1 MLRQTRGCS
10 VGDNLSVLRKSHNA
24 LIVVISALMF
34 ISSCAS
40 NTELKNQL
48 RACEAERQHLEEQRN
63 KFEKIA
69 EGSDQQYQQMQR
81 QYLDK
86 WGELNEEINQLKKY
100 RQEYNRLL
108 SSHENLELQHSR
120 YEDWSDA
127 LMDNFGPGIYEGS
140 TYDWPVFKKKPEDPT
155 IEGIIQ
161 ELNSLF
167 RESDRP
173 QLILQEF
180 EDSTVHVTVDNE
192 DKLTRRMGSS
202 GARMYILSVVYSL
215 SSIAEV
221 RCVQFNISEGDHTGP
236 GKHCR

>member
-1 MLRQTRGCS
+1 M
-10 VGDNLSVLRKSHNA
+10 SVLRKSYST
-24 LIVVISALMF
+24 LIVVITALMF
-34 ISSCAS
+34 ISSCA
-40 NTELKNQL
+40 NNRELKYQL
-48 RACEAERQHLEEQRN
+48 RACEAEREHLEEQRN
-63 KFEKIA
+63 KFEQISESSA
-69 EGSDQQYQQMQR
+69 QQYEQMQR
-81 QYLDK
+81 QYIDK

-108 SSHENLELQHSR
+108 SAHENLELQHSM
-120 YEDWSDA
+120 YKDWSYA

-140 TYDWPVFKKKPEDPT
+140 TYDWPVYMKRPEDPT

-167 RESDRP
+167 KESDRP
-173 QLILQEF
+173 QLILQKF

-192 DKLTRRMGSS
+192 EKLSSRMGSF
-202 GARMYILSVVYSL
+202 GARMYTLSVVYSL

-221 RCVQFNISEGDHTGP
+221 RCVQFNISEGDHAGP